1 MIEIENLELRQL
13 KLVKM
18 LNSVSSL
25 LNHLERG
32 YGTTLETPYVVSYLH
47 YQVQPLSTSKLKV
60 FYTNFQ
66 L

>member
-25 LNHLERG
+25 LNHSERG
-32 YGTTLETPYVVSYLH
+32 YGTTLETPYVVSYYLH
-47 YQVQPLSTSKLKV
+47 SGAAVKFEIEFTRILS
-60 FYTNFQ
+60 YR
-66 L
+66 